1 MAEQAVVVPARART
15 APARASKV
23 RVRRN
28 IRWLAA
34 GILAMA
40 LGGLG
45 TWALVTSATDTR
57 PALKV
62 TRTVYR
68 GQAIQAGDLAVV
80 AVGRAVEVPAVS
92 GNELS
97 RVVGRSAV
105 TDLPAGSLL
114 VEKSFGD
121 PELAPGLARVGLK
134 VDAGRLP
141 ATPLKPGARV
151 LVVALPA
158 VGANAGTPPP
168 SVEATLAT
176 APVAGADGAYLL
188 DVNVSLAEAEQ
199 VARLGAL
206 KQVALIQK
214 AEA

>member
-1 MAEQAVVVPARART
+1 MAEQAVVALRTPT
-15 APARASKV
+15 APARASRV

-45 TWALVTSATDTR
+45 TWALFTGATDTR
-57 PALKV
+57 PAIKV
-62 TRTVYR
+62 VRTVHR

-80 AVGRAVEVPAVS
+80 ALGRTADVPAVS
-92 GNELS
+92 GGDLN
-97 RVVGRSAV
+97 RVVGRTAV

-114 VEKSFGD
+114 VERSFGD
-121 PELAPGLARVGLK
+121 PELAAGLARVGLK
-134 VDAGRLP
+134 VEAGRIP

-151 LVVALPA
+151 VVVALPA
-158 VGANAGTPPP
+158 TGANPGTPPP

-176 APVAGADGAYLL
+176 TPTLGADGAYLV
-188 DVNVSLAEAEQ
+188 DVNVGLAEAEQ

-214 AEA
+214 ADG